1 MSRRPR
7 LPRVVTM
14 LRPGSNL
21 GLLTVVAAAFASA
34 APAAASAP
42 PPSATSAPPPAP
54 AAAAA
59 ADAVAVDHLPARLER
74 IVARLESLLDEH
86 HVPGAAVAI
95 VVGGEPVLVRGLG
108 VRDRSTGEP
117 VTAETLFAIGSA
129 TKSMTGLLA
138 AAEAF
143 DGGVPLDAR
152 VAEVLPELVFH
163 DPDTAAVITLADL
176 LSHTSGVMRTDLLWY
191 GGYADWQD
199 ILAALARA
207 EPVAEPGKAFH
218 YQNVLYLAAGRI
230 IGEHSRRGWEGLL
243 EMRILRPLGMSA
255 TGIDAEELRGP
266 DAARGH
272 DWAELGKYAV
282 READG
287 RPVLPWV
294 DPEEVVASEDGSGWW
309 RLREPRDLSVI
320 APAGA
325 VNSTAADMARWL
337 GFVLRRGVDEQGER
351 VMPEAAFETAWT
363 PRIEIVPG
371 ISYGLG
377 FMIRQ
382 WRGKRLLEHGGNIDG
397 YSAQVAWLPEAG
409 IGLAVM
415 ANLSTTPMTT
425 LATEAILAGLLDP
438 WPAETADAV
447 APVDDPAGES
457 AAALERF
464 VGRYDASLLFGRPVT
479 VLLRDGGLAMDVPG
493 QITYRL
499 EPPDAAGLRR
509 FAGFPDIAAR
519 FVIEPAEAD
528 GGGEPVVRSVE
539 LHQGGLVFE
548 WLREGASYPVEVPL
562 ESLTPLVGRYRD
574 AAAVRTFT
582 VLVRQNRLA
591 MEVPGETT
599 YFLRPPDAEGW
610 WTLRE
615 TDRLSVRFERGED
628 ADAGTPATGITLRGP
643 GGQAT
648 LPREAAADALPDAAS
663 LEWRVQAEQG
673 RDAWD
678 RRLGLRLRGKVRLV
692 NQGLEGACSLDLA
705 GFDRLRDRLDL
716 GLFGWMESGMFGGR
730 AWFDAS
736 FQPFSELP
744 EDAAAMLGQMHPAL
758 PMADWRQVF
767 DTVAV
772 LARRD
777 SGDRRLL
784 EVQGRR
790 EGRRPVIWLV
800 DEATGL
806 VHAIETSVLVPG
818 MGMMPRTVTFE
829 DYREIEGVRLPM
841 RITTEDAGLGR
852 VERVY
857 ETWEIDPRVGQEVF
871 RKHDPAG

>member
-1 MSRRPR
+1 MPRRHPVPPIR
-7 LPRVVTM
+7 LVSAGFRAAT
-14 LRPGSNL
+14 
-21 GLLTVVAAAFASA
+21 TAIAAAAVAAAAIA
-34 APAAASAP
+34 APV
-42 PPSATSAPPPAP
+42 TPADP
-54 AAAAA
+54 
-59 ADAVAVDHLPARLER
+59 VAVDHLPERLER
-74 IVARLESLLDEH
+74 IVDRLESLMAEH

-117 VTAETLFAIGSA
+117 VTAGTLFAIGSA

-138 AAEAF
+138 AAEALE
-143 DGGVPLDAR
+143 GGVPLDAP
-152 VAEVLPELVFH
+152 VAEVLPELTFH
-163 DPDTAAVITLADL
+163 DPETTAAITLADL

-191 GGYADWQD
+191 GGYADWND
-199 ILAALARA
+199 ILAAFAKA
-207 EPVAEPGKAFH
+207 EPVADLGEAFH

-230 IGEHSRRGWEGLL
+230 IGEKSRRGWEGLL
-243 EMRILRPLGMSA
+243 ETRILRPVGMAA

-266 DAARGH
+266 QGARGH

-282 READG
+282 RDAEG

-294 DPEEVVASEDGSGWW
+294 DPAEVAAAEDGSGWW
-309 RLREPRDLSVI
+309 RLLEPRDLSNI

-325 VNSTAADMARWL
+325 VNSTAEDMARWVA
-337 GFVLRRGVDEQGER
+337 FVLRRGVTADGER
-351 VMPEAAFETAWT
+351 VMPEAAFEEAWT
-363 PRIEIVPG
+363 PRIDIVPG
-371 ISYGLG
+371 MSYGLG

-382 WRGKRLLEHGGNIDG
+382 WRDHRLLEHGGNIDG

-409 IGLAVM
+409 IGFAVM
-415 ANLSTTPMTT
+415 ANLGTTPMTT
-425 LATEAILAGLLDP
+425 LATEAIFGGLLDP
-438 WPAETADAV
+438 WAEASDEAGV
-447 APVDDPAGES
+447 AGAEAGGGES
-457 AAALERF
+457 AADLERF
-464 VGRYDASLLFGRPVT
+464 VGRYDASLLFGRPVS

-499 EPPDAAGLRR
+499 EPPDDEGLRR

-519 FVIEPAEAD
+519 FVTEPAAAD
-528 GGGEPVVRSVE
+528 GGGEPPAVRSVE
-539 LHQGGLVFE
+539 LHQGGLIFE

-562 ESLTPLVGRYRD
+562 DSLTPLVGRYRD
-574 AAAVRTFT
+574 AAASRTFT
-582 VLVRQNRLA
+582 ILVRQNRLA
-591 MEVPGETT
+591 MAVPGETT

-610 WTLRE
+610 WVLRE
-615 TDRLSVRFERGED
+615 TDQLAVRFEPAEGGE
-628 ADAGTPATGITLRGP
+628 AGDPAAAITVRGP
-643 GGQAT
+643 GGQGT
-648 LPREAAADALPDAAS
+648 LPREAGGDALPDAAT
-663 LEWRVQAEQG
+663 LEWRVQATQG

-678 RRLGLRLRGKVRLV
+678 RRLNVRLRGRVRLV

-716 GLFGWMESGMFGGR
+716 GLFGWMETGMFGRR

-736 FQPFSELP
+736 FQPFAELP
-744 EDAAAMLGQMHPAL
+744 EDAAAMLGQLHPAL

-767 DTVAV
+767 NTVAV
-772 LARRD
+772 LARRE

-784 EVQGRR
+784 EVQGQR
-790 EGRRPVIWLV
+790 EGLRPVTWLV
-800 DEATGL
+800 DEASGL
-806 VHAIETSVLVPG
+806 VHSVETAVLVPG

-841 RITTEDAGLGR
+841 RITTDDPGLGR

-857 ETWEIDPRVGQEVF
+857 ETWEIDPEIGQEVF